1 MHSTVRTTTQG
12 TSVDRS
18 RKLLRKMNHHESM
31 LLAGTWVLM
40 RYPTPVYL
48 WEEKKKNSHCFCLKQ
63 DPYTSQTWKKI
74 SMNFNKP
81 KSKCKKKQINK
92 TLQHSQ
98 NYHAL
103 IIKMQGHWCYYQYCT
118 LLRHITSVSCFE
130 ALASMNNTQAVPSKA
145 LHPEWGEEK
154 EKKIKI
160 HKTVN
165 LH

>member
-48 WEEKKKNSHCFCLKQ
+48 WEEKKKKKKNSHCFCLKQ

-81 KSKCKKKQINK
+81 KSKCKKQNKKQINK

-154 EKKIKI
+154 KNK
-160 HKTVN
+160 
-165 LH
+165 

>member
-1 MHSTVRTTTQG
+1 MHSTVGTTTQG

-18 RKLLRKMNHHESM
+18 RKLLRKMSHHESM

-48 WEEKKKNSHCFCLKQ
+48 FMGGKKK
-63 DPYTSQTWKKI
+63 KKTPI
-74 SMNFNKP
+74 VCVSNRTLTQVKLGKRFPWILINPKANF
-81 KSKCKKKQINK
+81 KKNK

-154 EKKIKI
+154 
-160 HKTVN
+160 
-165 LH
+165 